1 MDDSN
6 SSNKNLILEPLNLSA
21 TPSNEE
27 KCEIMV
33 CLFCEESQ
41 SSENEKQLLQHLYL
55 EHRFVISD
63 ANDIADLTE
72 YLKFWKEEFKG

>member
-6 SSNKNLILEPLNLSA
+6 SSTKNLILEPLNLSA
-21 TPSNEE
+21 IPLNEE

-41 SSENEKQLLQHLYL
+41 SSENEKMLLQHLYL

-63 ANDIADLTE
+63 TNDIADMNE